1 MAAMEGGSRIS
12 TSPFSFPLG
21 MNRYVTIKPLF
32 RFVRLTM
39 QRLFSGIQPSGN
51 LHLGNYL
58 GAIKQWVG
66 LQDQYEAIFCVVDLH
81 AITVPQDPVELR
93 KKVIEAAKMYLAAG
107 IDPAKS
113 TIFIQSHVPAHTE
126 LGWILNTITKN
137 GDLTK
142 MTQFKSKALVDFE
155 SLDKVAS
162 LLKEYGKNDSSPESM
177 KDRISKLLSHIVK
190 DDGGPESVAALSL
203 TTIEQFNSVGVGLF
217 DYPVLMAADI
227 LLYDTAVVP
236 VGDDQKQHVELTR
249 DLALRF
255 NSRFGETFVVPEP
268 LITKEGARIMGLDDP
283 SKKMSKSAASEY
295 NYIALADDADT
306 VRRKIKKAVTD
317 SGSEIVYSD
326 DKPALKNLI
335 NIYTLL
341 SGKST
346 SEIEAMYVGRG
357 YGDFKTD
364 LAEVVVNFL
373 APFQER
379 MNGISDE
386 EALAILKAG
395 AEKVQSLARAKVRQ
409 VYDKVGLIS
418 C

>member
-1 MAAMEGGSRIS
+1 
-12 TSPFSFPLG
+12 
-21 MNRYVTIKPLF
+21 
-32 RFVRLTM
+32 M

-58 GAIKQWVG
+58 GAIKQWVE

-81 AITVPQDPVELR
+81 AITVPQDPAELR
-93 KKVIEAAKMYLAAG
+93 KKVTEAAKMYLAAG
-107 IDPAKS
+107 IDPNKS

-126 LGWILNTITKN
+126 LGWILNTIATM
-137 GDLTK
+137 GELGR
-142 MTQFKSKALVDFE
+142 MTQYKDKSQ
-155 SLDKVAS
+155 
-162 LLKEYGKNDSSPESM
+162 KEGWEGS
-177 KDRISKLLSHIVK
+177 
-190 DDGGPESVAALSL
+190 GA
-203 TTIEQFNSVGVGLF
+203 GLF

-249 DLALRF
+249 DLAERF

-295 NYIALADDADT
+295 NYIALTDDADM

-317 SGSEIVYSD
+317 SGSEVVYSD
-326 DKPALKNLI
+326 EKPALKNLI

-346 SEIEAMYVGRG
+346 SEIETMYVGKG
-357 YGDFKTD
+357 YGDFKND

-373 APFQER
+373 TRFQER
-379 MNGISDE
+379 LVKLSDE
-386 EALAILKAG
+386 EVLSVLRAG
-395 AEKVQSLARAKVRQ
+395 AEKAKVLAQ
-409 VYDKVGLIS
+409 QKIEVVYEKIGFIQ
-418 C
+418 